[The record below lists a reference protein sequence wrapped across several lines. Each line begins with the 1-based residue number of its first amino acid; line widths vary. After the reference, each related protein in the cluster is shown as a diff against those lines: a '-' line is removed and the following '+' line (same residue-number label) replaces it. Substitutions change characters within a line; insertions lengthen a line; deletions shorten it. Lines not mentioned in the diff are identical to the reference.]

1 MTAAPSKPKPK
12 PKPRTA
18 AVPSQ
23 PKAAPASS
31 RSAPSDD
38 FLSDKA
44 TVALIRRVLVSDE
57 ASNGTQQPLEA
68 VLPPLTS
75 SNAIDTQLYAILAVV
90 IKDFVQSWYS
100 VITPDRAF
108 TDEIIHTIAHC
119 TRALEQ
125 RLRQT
130 DVIALL
136 LDEVP
141 ALVEKHM
148 TAYRTATR
156 PQAMLAHRPGPRQI
170 YHSLNP
176 HPALDPNQ
184 TPEQQARTAAAYRQL
199 LVQGV
204 LACLLPTEEVQN
216 TSVRI
221 LVTDIVA
228 DLILRQAVDD
238 KLSDPC
244 FIYNLVSVAVR
255 SASSRRSESAVQE
268 DGRSRLEK
276 FGLLSAQNE
285 SASPGSTHTG
295 IHTSTRKDLPSSLP
309 ARFWSVLHF
318 VYVSLVAVRFIV
330 LGLLHARQRAGTA
343 PLNSARPKRGRQS
356 SHDQLVHRVL
366 DYRLFSTLATL
377 LKMPSRMPWLLGFLA
392 FCRHLLSASSARP
405 GAFSSLLDS
414 TASTKHDEPFPMPIC
429 FTAPSRRLSERKQT
443 ARYCGVFNLLA
454 GLNHPSSSQPPVPLD
469 QQPLCSTK
477 HQTDST
483 VRMTLRME
491 RPSPAAL
498 PPSVNV
504 TKIHLLSLIPNPIRQ
519 IYYATTSEEEMRQA
533 VEEEVLQ
540 VFDDPSMN
548 KHLLY
553 SVIDLII
560 VTLLPELIDKTPADL
575 LADRGVIIAN
585 SSSA

>member
-1 MTAAPSKPKPK
+1 MTAAPSKSKPK
-12 PKPRTA
+12 PKTA
-18 AVPSQ
+18 AVPSK
-23 PKAAPASS
+23 PNAAPASL
-31 RSAPSDD
+31 RNAPGDD

-57 ASNGTQQPLEA
+57 ASNGTQSLEA

-75 SNAIDTQLYAILAVV
+75 SNPIDTQLYAIFAVV

-108 TDEIIHTIAHC
+108 IDEIIHTIAHC

-130 DVIALL
+130 DIIALL

-141 ALVEKHM
+141 ALLEKHIN
-148 TAYRTATR
+148 AYRTATR
-156 PQAMLAHRPGPRQI
+156 PQATLAHRPGPRQI

-176 HPALDPNQ
+176 HPALDPDQ

-244 FIYNLVSVAVR
+244 FIYNLISVAVR
-255 SASSRRSESAVQE
+255 SASSGRSDSAVQE

-276 FGLLSAQNE
+276 FGLLSVQDE
-285 SASPGSTHTG
+285 SDSSSRTHT
-295 IHTSTRKDLPSSLP
+295 SSHRGLQSGVSS
-309 ARFWSVLHF
+309 RFWSALHF
-318 VYVSLVAVRFIV
+318 VYVSLVVVRFIV
-330 LGLLHARQRAGTA
+330 LGLLHARQRPGTA
-343 PLNSARPKRGRQS
+343 PLNSGRAKRGHQT
-356 SHDQLVHRVL
+356 SHDQVIIHRVL
-366 DYRLFSTLATL
+366 DYRLFSTLSTL

-392 FCRHLLSASSARP
+392 FCRHLLSASSTRP
-405 GAFSSLLDS
+405 GAFSSLLDRFAYN
-414 TASTKHDEPFPMPIC
+414 TLEQHVFVPPLIAVTLREARASIFPNNSL
-429 FTAPSRRLSERKQT
+429 APPATPL
-443 ARYCGVFNLLA
+443 
-454 GLNHPSSSQPPVPLD
+454 PSSQQQAPLASELR
-469 QQPLCSTK
+469 QQ
-477 HQTDST
+477 
-483 VRMTLRME
+483 
-491 RPSPAAL
+491 AA
-498 PPSVNV
+498 SD
-504 TKIHLLSLIPNPIRQ
+504 LLSLIPKPIKQ
-519 IYYATTSEEEMRQA
+519 IYYTTTSEEEMRQA

-540 VFDDPSMN
+540 AFDDRSMN
-548 KHLLY
+548 RHLLY
-553 SVIDLII
+553 SVIDLI
-560 VTLLPELIDKTPADL
+560 VVSLLPELVEKTPAEL
-575 LADRGVIIAN
+575 LADRGVILAN
-585 SSSA
+585 